1 MGNFLDNSSNLCLD
15 FLEVL
20 FNISSTKKTPNYTK
34 KVEPD
39 RYLILRA
46 DVIQMFTYI
55 LFAMIPAVLS
65 TTVTHIFQ
73 SRDE

>member
-20 FNISSTKKTPNYTK
+20 FNISSTKKPPNYTK